1 MKKTLL
7 IFFIFL
13 SISCFAQFSKTHYI
27 PPLTN
32 SDSQEPQGQYL
43 YISSPSLTA
52 INFKI
57 FNLGGPTLTGTVS
70 RDNPYALNIG
80 AGFDTQLLIS
90 KKNVSSIMNNKGYII
105 EAEDLVYVTVRLTS
119 TPLNYQAGGLVSKG
133 LAALGTQ
140 FRIGAFIN
148 TGVPQT
154 NDNHY
159 TFATILA
166 TENNTTIAFN
176 DIKPGVSLINNA
188 SVGNLPNAI
197 TLNRGE
203 SYAIAVEGPNNANRD
218 GLIGASITSSK
229 PIAVNCGSFA
239 GTNGNNG
246 NNLDLGFDQIV
257 SAERTGTEYIF
268 IKGNGIDAT
277 ERPLIVANENNTDVF
292 LNGSTVSLIN
302 LKAGEYIALDGTQF
316 STNGNLYVRTSK
328 NVFAYQGIGGTSSQA
343 NQNMHF
349 VPPLSCET
357 PKTINNIPHINE
369 VGNNTDFTG
378 TVCIVTKA
386 FASLDFIINGISY
399 SLATLPSNILVNGPL
414 NVPGNDN
421 FETYTFKGLT
431 GNIAVFSTKQV
442 YLSYFGSSGAAT
454 YGGFYS
460 GFTFKPEVAFQ
471 PLDTSQSNCIP
482 NIELKVNTLT
492 AFDTFQWYLN
502 NEEISA
508 ANSSNY
514 FPVQPGYYYVSATIS
529 ECGTTLTS
537 DEIPV
542 SDCPSNLDNDLAN
555 DNIDI
560 DYDNDGILN
569 CTESYG
575 NLAINSQNPATGVV
589 SIGSYSNNFIETVE
603 TSSPAATTPFIGNT
617 DGSFV
622 TEVLAGKGYSV
633 AYNVN
638 FVQPINIYLSYVD
651 TANLTDLLNSNSEFI
666 INSDLNKTVT
676 VLNPTNQL
684 LIDTNY
690 DGIYESGV
698 TQFSSFE
705 IRFRLNGTIP
715 LSASTGTFKFQSY
728 QTKSLKITHKNLL
741 DSVGNKATFK
751 LIATCIP
758 KDSDSDGIPDQLD
771 LDSDNDGIPDY
782 IEGQKNAK
790 VLMNTDTNLDGLDNA
805 FEPGLVPFDT
815 DTDGIPDYLDL
826 DTDNDGIY
834 DLSESGS
841 NSPDSNND
849 GILDGISFGT
859 NGIVNSLETSNDNGV
874 LNYSIADS
882 DSDGNKN
889 YADLDSDND
898 LCNDVIEA
906 GFTDPN
912 FDGLLGNNPLTI
924 NTKGIVTSGTNGY
937 TIPNSNYITAGLIII
952 TSQPQNKSQC
962 VLQKVSFTIESNAD
976 TFQWQVSTDGI
987 SWNNIANNSIYSYVN
1002 TNSLVISSISA
1013 SMNGYQYRANLNKT
1027 GNSCGL
1033 TSNFATLTTLALPV
1047 VSNSI
1052 ILKQCDNDTDGISD
1066 FNLTE
1071 KNSFISTNYMNEVFS
1086 YFTTLNGAN
1095 TNDTALKIGTPTAY
1109 NSGSGTV
1116 WARVENSNGCFST
1129 SKINLIVSATQIN
1142 ASFHKNFTVCD
1153 DYVDASN
1160 DDKDGIATFNF
1171 STVTAN
1177 IQGIL
1182 PSPSSAYTIK
1192 YYKNDA
1198 DALAETNEIT
1208 NTTTYRNIGFPNQ
1221 QQIWVRV
1228 DSNLDNACFGLG
1240 NYVTLTVEKLPV
1252 AHEIPDYKECDE
1264 ISNDGMFTFN
1274 TSTLQSNLLS
1284 DQSNVTVTYFDQN
1297 NTPLPSPFPNTFAT
1311 SSQIIKARVT
1321 NNTTN
1326 TNNATP
1332 CYDETSITFIVDKH
1346 PVANPVVIPPVCDDP
1361 APSDTDG
1368 LNKFDTTS
1376 IESTILNGQ
1385 VGMVVKYFDS
1395 NGNSLSSPLP
1405 NPFNTATQNVKVT
1418 VENPLNTTCTEQT
1431 ILHFVVNPLPNID
1444 TNATGNDDELVCTNL
1459 PTFYVELNAGIQ
1471 NGTPPT
1477 DYTYVWK
1484 KDGTTIP
1491 GETQET
1497 LKVNTEGNY
1506 TVEVSTLSGC
1516 SRTRTIKVTASD
1528 IAHLDTIKIIDLTDL
1543 NSITVNVTGQGQY
1556 EYSLDEPHGPF
1567 QVSPFFEN
1575 VSSGIH
1581 EVYINDKNGCGIISQ
1596 TAAVL
1601 GLPKYFTPNGDGYN
1615 DYWSVKGVNS
1625 NFNTNSIIFIYDRYG
1640 KLITKINTNSEGW
1653 DGNLNGNPLPS
1664 DDYWFTIKLED
1675 GREAKGHFSLKR

>member
-27 PPLTN
+27 PPLTAN
-32 SDSQEPQGQYL
+32 DNLVEDHYL
-43 YISSPSLTA
+43 YISTPSTKDV
-52 INFKI
+52 NFKI
-57 FNLGGPTLTGTVS
+57 IAIGGTVLNRVVS
-70 RDNPYALNIG
+70 NNSPYRLFIG
-80 AGFDTQLLIS
+80 QGDDTQLFTPKQAIGIL
-90 KKNVSSIMNNKGYII
+90 KNKGYII
-105 EAEDLVYVTVRLTS
+105 EAEDLIYASVRVNAT
-119 TPLNYQAGGLVSKG
+119 LNPATGGYNHAGGLVSKG
-133 LAALGTQ
+133 NSALGNE
-140 FRIGAFIN
+140 FRLGAMLN
-148 TGVPQT
+148 PLLDPTLL
-154 NDNHY
+154 N
-159 TFATILA
+159 FATILS
-166 TENNTTIAFN
+166 TENNTKITISNISNGTILSDGTIIQGPF
-176 DIKPGVSLINNA
+176 DVI
-188 SVGNLPNAI
+188 
-197 TLNRGE
+197 LNKNE
-203 SYAIAVEGPNNANRD
+203 SYVLALENNNTSTSNSSKM
-218 GLIGASITSSK
+218 IGALVESDK
-229 PIAVNCGSFA
+229 PVVVNSGSFCGSNNSLA
-239 GTNGNNG
+239 GQGR
-246 NNLDLGFDQIV
+246 DVGFDQIV
-257 SAERTGTEYIF
+257 PFSKTGKEYIF
-268 IKGNGIDAT
+268 VKGLGTNEIERVLLIAHEDQT
-277 ERPLIVANENNTDVF
+277 EILINDSPSIVAT
-292 LNGSTVSLIN
+292 IN
-302 LKAGEYIALDGTQF
+302 RGEYYVIDGSQF
-316 STNGNLYVRTSK
+316 INGNLYVKTSK
-328 NVFAYQGIGGTSSQA
+328 NVFAYQSIGGTSSAA
-343 NQNMHF
+343 NQNMFF
-349 VPPLSCET
+349 VPPINCSTPSIVDNIPKIEEIGTTIYTGGLNIVTET
-357 PKTINNIPHINE
+357 GAIVLINNAPITANPNP
-369 VGNNTDFTG
+369 V
-378 TVCIVTKA
+378 
-386 FASLDFIINGISY
+386 
-399 SLATLPSNILVNGPL
+399 
-414 NVPGNDN
+414 
-421 FETYTFKGLT
+421 T
-431 GNIAVFSTKQV
+431 GNTAFVSYTVDNLAGNITVKSTKQV
-442 YLSYFGSSGAAT
+442 YVSYFGTNGFAT
-454 YGGFYS
+454 YGGYYS
-460 GFTFKPEVAFQ
+460 GFDLKPEIVS
-471 PLDTSQSNCIP
+471 DKITVGNSSCIP
-482 NIELKVNTLT
+482 NVVLKISSLSSY
-492 AFDTFQWYLN
+492 DTFQWYQNDLEIPGATSN
-502 NEEISA
+502 NFSPTTPGFYQVKGSIS
-508 ANSSNY
+508 
-514 FPVQPGYYYVSATIS
+514 G
-529 ECGTTLTS
+529 CLS
-537 DEIPV
+537 DVFSDKIPV

-575 NLAINSQNPATGVV
+575 DLAINSQNAATGVL
-589 SIGSYSNNFIETVE
+589 SIGSYSNNFTETIV
-603 TSSPAATTPFIGNT
+603 TSSPAAATPFIGNT

-622 TEVLAGKGYSV
+622 TEVLEGKGYSV

-638 FVQPINIYLSYVD
+638 FTQPVNLNLSYVD

-715 LSASTGTFKFQSY
+715 LSAGTGTFKFQSY

-741 DSVGNKATFK
+741 DSEGNKATFK
-751 LIATCIP
+751 LTATCIP
-758 KDSDSDGIPDQLD
+758 KDSDSDGFPDQLD
-771 LDSDNDGIPDY
+771 LDSDNDGIPDS

-790 VLMNTDTNLDGLDNA
+790 TLTNTDTNLDGLDNV
-805 FEPGLVPFDT
+805 FEPGIVPFDT

-834 DLSESGS
+834 DLAESGS
-841 NSPDSNND
+841 NSSDSNND
-849 GILDGISFGT
+849 GILDGNTFGT
-859 NGIVNSLETSNDNGV
+859 NGLLNSLETSNDNGV
-874 LNYSIADS
+874 LNYTIADT
-882 DSDGNKN
+882 DSDGNNN
-889 YADLDSDND
+889 YVELDSDND

-912 FDGLLGNNPLTI
+912 FDGLLGNNPIAI
-924 NTKGIVTSGTNGY
+924 NTKGLVTSGTNGY
-937 TIPNSNYITAGLIII
+937 ISPNSNYITEGLIII

-962 VLQKVSFTIESNAD
+962 ILQNVSFTIASNAD

-987 SWNNIANNSIYSYVN
+987 SWNNIVNNSIYSNVN
-1002 TNSLVISSISA
+1002 TNTLVLSGIIA
-1013 SMNGYQYRANLNKT
+1013 SMNGYQYRVNLNKT

-1095 TNDTALKIGTPTAY
+1095 TNDTALKIGTPSAY

-1177 IQGIL
+1177 IQAIL

-1192 YYKNDA
+1192 YYKNEA

-1208 NTTTYRNIGFPNQ
+1208 NTTTYRNVGYPNQ

-1252 AHEIPDYKECDE
+1252 AHAIPNYKECDE
-1264 ISNDGMFTFN
+1264 ISNDGIFAFN
-1274 TSTLQSNLLS
+1274 TSALQSNLLS
-1284 DQSNVTVTYFDQN
+1284 GQSNVTVTYFDQN
-1297 NTPLPSPFPNTFAT
+1297 NNPLPSPFPNSFTT

-1321 NNTTN
+1321 NTTTN
-1326 TNNATP
+1326 TNIAIP

-1346 PVANPVVIPPVCDDP
+1346 PVASPVVIPPACDDA

-1368 LNKFDTTS
+1368 LNKFDTSS

-1385 VGMVVKYFDS
+1385 VGMVVKYFDN
-1395 NGNSLSSPLP
+1395 NGNSLPSPLP

-1418 VENPLNTTCTEQT
+1418 VENPLNTTCTEET
-1431 ILHFVVNPLPNID
+1431 ILQFVVNSLPDINI
-1444 TNATGNDDELVCTNL
+1444 NANGDDDELVCSNL
-1459 PTFYVELNAGIQ
+1459 PTFYVQLHAGIQ
-1471 NGTPPT
+1471 NGTPPSN
-1477 DYTYVWK
+1477 YTYQWK
-1484 KDGTTIP
+1484 KDGITIP

-1497 LKVNTEGNY
+1497 LNVNTEGNY
-1506 TVEVSTLSGC
+1506 TVEVSTVSGC

-1528 IAHLDTIKIIDLTDL
+1528 IAHLDTIKIIDLVDI

-1556 EYSLDEPHGPF
+1556 EYSLDAPYGPF
-1567 QVSPFFEN
+1567 QVSPLFEN

-1596 TAAVL
+1596 TVAVL
-1601 GLPKYFTPNGDGYN
+1601 GVPKYFTPNGDGYN
-1615 DYWSVKGVNS
+1615 DFWSVKGVNAD
-1625 NFNTNSIIFIYDRYG
+1625 FNTNSIIFIYDRYG
-1640 KLITKINTNSEGW
+1640 KLITKINTNSRGW
-1653 DGNLNGNPLPS
+1653 DGTFNGNPLPA
-1664 DDYWFTIKLED
+1664 DDYWYTVKLED
-1675 GREAKGHFSLKR
+1675 GREATGHFSLKR

>member
-27 PPLTN
+27 PPLTAN
-32 SDSQEPQGQYL
+32 ANLVEDHYL
-43 YISSPSLTA
+43 YISTPSTKDV
-52 INFKI
+52 NFKI
-57 FNLGGPTLTGTVS
+57 IAIGGIVINGVVS
-70 RDNPYALNIG
+70 NNSPYRLFIG
-80 AGFDTQLLIS
+80 QGDDTQLFTPKQTIGIL
-90 KKNVSSIMNNKGYII
+90 KNKGYII
-105 EAEDLVYVTVRLTS
+105 EAEDLIYASVRVNAG
-119 TPLNYQAGGLVSKG
+119 LNNNGSYNHAGGLVSKG
-133 LAALGTQ
+133 NSALGNV
-140 FRIGAFIN
+140 FRLGAMLNPLFDTTLLN
-148 TGVPQT
+148 
-154 NDNHY
+154 
-159 TFATILA
+159 FATILS
-166 TENNTTIAFN
+166 TENNTKITISN
-176 DIKPGVSLINNA
+176 I
-188 SVGNLPNAI
+188 PNGTI
-197 TLNRGE
+197 LSDGTIISGPITVTLNKNE
-203 SYAIAVEGPNNANRD
+203 SYVLALENNN
-218 GLIGASITSSK
+218 SSTSNSSK
-229 PIAVNCGSFA
+229 MIGGLVESDKPVVVNSGSFCGS
-239 GTNGNNG
+239 NNSG
-246 NNLDLGFDQIV
+246 SGQGRDVGFDQIV
-257 SAERTGTEYIF
+257 PFSKTGKEYIF
-268 IKGNGIDAT
+268 VKGLGTKEIESVLLIAHEDQT
-277 ERPLIVANENNTDVF
+277 EIYI
-292 LNGSTVSLIN
+292 NGSITIATTIN
-302 LKAGEYIALDGTQF
+302 KGGYYVIDGSQF
-316 STNGNLYVRTSK
+316 INGNLYVTTSK
-328 NVFAYQGIGGTSSQA
+328 NVFAYQSIGGTSSPA
-343 NQNMHF
+343 NQNMFF
-349 VPPLSCET
+349 VPPINCST
-357 PKTINNIPHINE
+357 PSIVDNIPKIEEIGTTFYTGGLNIVTE
-369 VGNNTDFTG
+369 TGATLLVNNSPITVPSSAVMGNPNFVSYTITNLVGNI
-378 TVCIVTKA
+378 TVK
-386 FASLDFIINGISY
+386 
-399 SLATLPSNILVNGPL
+399 
-414 NVPGNDN
+414 
-421 FETYTFKGLT
+421 
-431 GNIAVFSTKQV
+431 STKQV
-442 YLSYFGSSGAAT
+442 YVSYFGTNGAAT
-454 YGGFYS
+454 YGGYYS
-460 GFTFKPEVAFQ
+460 GFDLKPEIVS
-471 PLDTSQSNCIP
+471 DKITVGNSSCIP
-482 NIELKVNTLT
+482 NVVLKISSLSSY
-492 AFDTFQWYLN
+492 DTFQWYQNDLEIPGATSN
-502 NEEISA
+502 NFSPTTPGFYQVRGSIS
-508 ANSSNY
+508 
-514 FPVQPGYYYVSATIS
+514 G
-529 ECGTTLTS
+529 CLS
-537 DEIPV
+537 DVFSDKIPV

-589 SIGSYSNNFIETVE
+589 SIGSYSNNFTETVE
-603 TSSPAATTPFIGNT
+603 TSSPAAPTPFIGNT

-638 FVQPINIYLSYVD
+638 FVQPININLSYVD

-715 LSASTGTFKFQSY
+715 LSAGTGTFKFQSY

-751 LIATCIP
+751 LTATCIP

-805 FEPGLVPFDT
+805 FEPGIVPFDT
-815 DTDGIPDYLDL
+815 DADGIPDYLDL

-834 DLSESGS
+834 DLAESGS
-841 NSPDSNND
+841 TSPDSNND

-859 NGIVNSLETSNDNGV
+859 NGILNSLETSNDNGV
-874 LNYSIADS
+874 LNYTIADT

-889 YADLDSDND
+889 YTDLDSDND

-924 NTKGIVTSGTNGY
+924 NTKGVVTSGTNGY

-962 VLQKVSFTIESNAD
+962 VLQNVSFTIESNAD

-987 SWNNIANNSIYSYVN
+987 SWNNIANNSIYSDVN
-1002 TNSLVISSISA
+1002 TNSLMISSISA

-1033 TSNFATLTTLALPV
+1033 TSSSATLKTLALPV
-1047 VSNSI
+1047 VANSI
-1052 ILKQCDNDTDGISD
+1052 ILKQCDNDTDGITD

-1071 KNSFISTNYMNEVFS
+1071 KNSFISTNTNETFS
-1086 YFTTLNGAN
+1086 YFTNFNGAN
-1095 TNDTALKIGTPTAY
+1095 TNDPTLKIGTPTAFS
-1109 NSGSGTV
+1109 SGSGTV

-1142 ASFHKNFTVCD
+1142 ATFHKKITVCD

-1160 DDKDGIATFNF
+1160 DDKDGVATFNF
-1171 STVTAN
+1171 SSVTTN
-1177 IQGIL
+1177 IQAIL
-1182 PSPSSAYTIK
+1182 PAPNSAYTIK
-1192 YYKNDA
+1192 YYKNET

-1208 NTTTYRNIGFPNQ
+1208 NTTNYRNVDYPNQ

-1240 NYVTLTVEKLPV
+1240 NYVTLIVEKLPV
-1252 AHEIPDYKECDE
+1252 AHAIPSYKECDE
-1264 ISNDGMFTFN
+1264 ISNDGLFTFN

-1284 DQSNVTVTYFDQN
+1284 GQNNVTVTYFDQN
-1297 NTPLPSPFPNTFAT
+1297 NNPLPSPFPNTFAT
-1311 SSQIIKARVT
+1311 NSQIIKARVT

-1346 PVANPVVIPPVCDDP
+1346 PVANPVVISPVCDDA

-1444 TNATGNDDELVCTNL
+1444 TNTTGNDDELVCTNL

-1477 DYTYVWK
+1477 DYTYEWK

-1491 GETQET
+1491 GETQQT

-1506 TVEVSTLSGC
+1506 TVEVSTISGC

-1528 IAHLDTIKIIDLTDL
+1528 IAHLDTIKIIDLVDI
-1543 NSITVNVTGQGQY
+1543 NSISVNVTGQGQY
-1556 EYSLDEPHGPF
+1556 EYSLDEPYGPF

-1581 EVYINDKNGCGIISQ
+1581 EIYINDKNGCGIISQ
-1596 TAAVL
+1596 TVAVL
-1601 GLPKYFTPNGDGYN
+1601 GLPKYFTPNGDGFN

-1640 KLITKINTNSEGW
+1640 KLITKINTNSQGW
-1653 DGNLNGNPLPS
+1653 DGTFNGNPLPS
-1664 DDYWFTIKLED
+1664 DDYWYTVKLED